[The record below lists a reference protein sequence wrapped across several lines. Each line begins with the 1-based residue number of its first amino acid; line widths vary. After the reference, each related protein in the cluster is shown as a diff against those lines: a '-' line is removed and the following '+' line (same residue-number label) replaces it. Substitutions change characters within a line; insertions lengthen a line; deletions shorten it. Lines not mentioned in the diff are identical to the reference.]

1 MSNPTV
7 SQSSSKVDWGMIARL
22 AITAAL
28 LLGFGWWLWV
38 VFQNLGVRA
47 EVDADGT
54 IVLDKFQRA
63 KDVLLAVLLPLVTL
77 AFGYWFGTQGTAKAE
92 EQADKATAEAKN
104 AEERITTIVGASQ
117 DTDLLTRARRQNPRA
132 FGEVG

>member
-7 SQSSSKVDWGMIARL
+7 GQSSSKIDWGMIARL

-47 EVDADGT
+47 EVGADGT

-63 KDVLLAVLLPLVTL
+63 KDVLLPLVTL

-92 EQADKATAEAKN
+92 EKAEATAEAKGTRD
-104 AEERITTIVGASQ
+104 RIEAIVAASS
-117 DTDLLTRARRQNPRA
+117 DGDLLKKARTQNPRA
-132 FGEVG
+132 FGKVS